1 MVKPS
6 DGTRSDKG
14 IQRGI
19 IFVVLFF
26 VVVGAAFF
34 IPYGGFDWW
43 EAWLLLGLWAC
54 YFILMTTVTRKYN
67 PGIVEERANSLS
79 KFTQRWDKLI
89 IGLYQITSL
98 GLYVIAGLD
107 VGRYDWTGGLPS
119 LLKWIAFIIVL
130 VVYVLPYWAV
140 LCNPFSS
147 GVVRIQKE
155 REHYVVEKG
164 PYRFIRHPMYLGTI
178 LYGVS
183 FPFFLESLYALVP
196 GVIVIMLFII
206 RTELEDRF
214 LQENLP
220 GYREY
225 AQRVRA
231 RLIPGIW

>member
-1 MVKPS
+1 M
-6 DGTRSDKG
+6 
-14 IQRGI
+14 
-19 IFVVLFF
+19 FVLLFF
-26 VVVGAAFF
+26 IIVGAAFF
-34 IPYGGFDWW
+34 IPYGGFGWW

-54 YFILMTTVTRKYN
+54 YFFLMYTVTRKYN

-98 GLYVIAGLD
+98 GLYVVAGLD
-107 VGRYDWTGGLPS
+107 VGRYNWTSGVS
-119 LLKWIAFIIVL
+119 SWLKWVAFLFVL

-140 LCNPFSS
+140 ICNPFSS
-147 GVVRIQKE
+147 GVVRIQEE
-155 REHYVVEKG
+155 RGHYVVEKG
-164 PYRFIRHPMYLGTI
+164 PYRFIRHPMYLGSV
-178 LYGVS
+178 LYGIS
-183 FPFFLESLYALVP
+183 FPLFLESLWALIP
-196 GVIVIMLFII
+196 GCIVIMLFII